1 MIEVRGLQK
10 RFGKV
15 TALDDVSF
23 DVQPGETF
31 TLLGPNGS
39 GKTTTLKCLAGLF
52 IPSAGEI
59 RINGA
64 DIANNPVASRAA
76 ISYLPQRVAFP
87 EQVTAR
93 EVLDFYRRLRN
104 LPLSR
109 VDAALERCA
118 FGDSA
123 DRLVSE
129 FSGGMMQR
137 LGIAVAVMA
146 DASILLLDEPTASL
160 DPEGAAEFRAF
171 LASLKELGKTIV
183 FSSHV
188 LSDVDLLADRVAI
201 LVGGRLRAV
210 ETIVALRN
218 DLNAQS
224 LLQVRLGNA
233 NARFCAVATA
243 AGGSAVRCSM
253 DGLTISAL
261 PAHRYRILRALEEAG
276 AEINSFSTVEPSLED
291 IYLRY
296 IHEDPF
302 DLSSADHDG
311 LRQPFAAA
319 G

>member
-1 MIEVRGLQK
+1 MIEVGGLEK
-10 RFGKV
+10 RFGGV
-15 TALDDVSF
+15 TALHGVSF

-31 TLLGPNGS
+31 ALLGPNGS
-39 GKTTTLKCLAGLF
+39 GKTTTLKCLAGLV
-52 IPSAGEI
+52 IPSAGQI
-59 RINGA
+59 RINGIDLA
-64 DIANNPVASRAA
+64 GNPVAARAA

-104 LPLSR
+104 LPVGR
-109 VDAALERCA
+109 VEAALERCA
-118 FGDSA
+118 LGDAA
-123 DRLVSE
+123 DRVVSE

-137 LGIAVAVMA
+137 LGVAVAVMA
-146 DASILLLDEPTASL
+146 DASILLLDEPTANL
-160 DPEGAAEFRAF
+160 DPEGAADFRTF
-171 LASLKELGKTIV
+171 LASLQELGKTIV

-188 LSDVDLLADRVAI
+188 LSDVDLLAGRVAI

-210 ETIVALRN
+210 ETIGALRN

-224 LLQVRLGNA
+224 LLHVRLRNT
-233 NARFCAVATA
+233 NKRFCGVAAA
-243 AGGSAVRCSM
+243 AGGSAVRCST

-261 PAHRYRILRALEEAG
+261 PADRYRILCALAEAG
-276 AEINSFSTVEPSLED
+276 ADIHSFSTVEPSLED

-302 DLSSADHDG
+302 DLAPAGHSG
-311 LRQPFAAA
+311 LREPVAAA